1 MDVDIDLDTS
11 FSQDDD
17 HSKKDYENSTDE
29 VSFEYYDPTLEEESI
44 QAIKQFAI
52 GK

>member
-11 FSQDDD
+11 LSQDDD
-17 HSKKDYENSTDE
+17 YSNQDFDNSTGE
-29 VSFEYYDPTLEEESI
+29 VSFEYYDPTLEEESLL
-44 QAIKQFAI
+44 AIKQFAI